1 MKRILVVLLAVM
13 LVSSLGCSNNE
24 STESDQTLQA
34 DAKKIGIEIEIEPM
48 DWLTA
53 LDSFQTIV
61 DKSYLVSINS
71 KRISYKDRQRYFIN
85 VVEFRQKSLTT
96 IFDIII
102 QGTQL
107 TLPMFTALGP
117 QNIWDHTRETFNFLK
132 IICNAVQNNKQPQYT
147 FKSDGQTIV
156 KIGDEIHNYNA
167 PVYQIGQQALPY
179 YQNLTH
185 MLYPQKITEISAGK
199 VQDERPDILME
210 TKDRGMFD
218 LPTKI
223 EKETKKICCEIFD
236 FNKYKNIGK
245 LAIKDA
251 SQPVPPGEYNFTIF
265 GDQNHVAYIY
275 SMLKPKVTLYCLI
288 EQIADPFGTQKV
300 LRLHITGVDSYRDRE
315 AHR

>member
-1 MKRILVVLLAVM
+1 MKDLQFKIDGPILK
-13 LVSSLGCSNNE
+13 N
-24 STESDQTLQA
+24 
-34 DAKKIGIEIEIEPM
+34 GIPLHIS
-48 DWLTA
+48 LTA

-107 TLPMFTALGP
+107 SLPMFTALGP
-117 QNIWDHTRETFNFLK
+117 QNIWDYTRETFNFLK

-245 LAIKDA
+245 LAIKNA

-265 GDQNHVAYIY
+265 GDQNHVDYIY
-275 SMLKPKVTLYCLI
+275 SMLKPEVTLYCLI

-300 LRLHITGVDSYRDRE
+300 LRLHITGVDSYRDRD